1 MSFVLEQ
8 IAIGSRHSLLSNRL
22 FLKAT
27 EKSALSYWIRSS
39 EDPGK

>member
-8 IAIGSRHSLLSNRL
+8 IAIGSRHSLSNRI

-27 EKSALSYWIRSS
+27 EKSVLSYWIRSS